1 MGKWY
6 ERMLLALTAI
16 LTTLTVFFIYYYWV
30 NYA

>member
-6 ERMLLALTAI
+6 ERILLALTAI
-16 LTTLTVFFIYYYWV
+16 LAALTIFFTYYYWV